1 MPEELAVPF
10 MSIRLTIY
18 HGGTVDELR
27 ALNYA
32 ENIDQH
38 KRKQHTELDN
48 IWAVRE
54 WMASMVAFPEL
65 DATKA
70 LDVVKYAYAL
80 TDLRNREIPKWLR
93 GLLKKGDPAGAHQS
107 LGALE
112 PHRSA
117 RFWGPV
123 RAPTDASLPGRCP
136 EGAAAE
142 GVRPGRGGLCR
153 ICLLQSG
160 QGLELAGACVLATWR
175 HRCVP

>member
-1 MPEELAVPF
+1 MPEELAAPF

-93 GLLKKGDPAGAHQS
+93 SLLKKGGHANTLQGRIRALAPLNHTVLQGS
-107 LGALE
+107 GALCVH
-112 PHRSA
+112 PRMPRYQDVA
-117 RFWGPV
+117 LRV
-123 RAPTDASLPGRCP
+123 RLLKGFDLAV
-136 EGAAAE
+136 GAFAAF
-142 GVRPGRGGLCR
+142 VCCRAGRG
-153 ICLLQSG
+153 
-160 QGLELAGACVLATWR
+160 
-175 HRCVP
+175 